1 MYNVQITPSFL
12 KGTVFAPPSK
22 SVAHRLLICAAFS
35 QGVSQISGLS
45 LSKDIIATI
54 DALKSLGAEIT
65 LNGSTASVKGI
76 EDIPDSATIDCN
88 ESGSTLRFLIPI
100 ATALGV
106 STTFL
111 GKGKLPERPIT
122 PYLEELTKKG
132 IAFEY
137 DNTMPFSVSGKLK
150 SGKFSLA
157 GNISSQFI
165 TGLLFA
171 LPLLDGDS
179 EIILTSKLES
189 KPYVDI
195 TIDCLLKFGVK
206 VLETEK
212 GYFIKGNQK
221 YTPYDIK
228 VEGDYSQAAFFY
240 VANAIGSDIKIEN
253 LNIDS
258 FQGDKKI
265 IEIIN
270 KISYNN
276 NMLES
281 FEIDGSDIPDI
292 VPILTVLACFCYGQS
307 RIYNVSRLRIK
318 ESNRL
323 EAISSCI
330 NLIGGKVKVTDDSL
344 IIDGV
349 ESFIGGEVDSFNDHR
364 IAMSL
369 AICSSRCKN
378 SLIIK
383 NASCVEK
390 SYPDFFEDF
399 KKLGGKMNVI
409 NLE

>member
-65 LNGSTASVKGI
+65 LNGSSASVKGI